1 MTYLFNK
8 YVLANFLIWV
18 CHISVYCQN
27 QTRQPDDS
35 IRTLQIPKHA
45 LKETGKLPAHIN
57 EASGLVITS
66 PGKLWAHN
74 DDGLPVLF
82 CVDST
87 GKIIRSIHINSAN
100 KGWEALAIDKN
111 KNVYIGAFGNNKND
125 RDDLRILKISNPETI
140 EAPITNPEIINFKY
154 EDQHTFPPPAAL
166 RNFDADAMIALDSSL
181 YIFTKNRTV
190 PFTGFTKIYRLPNR
204 PGNHTATL
212 IDSIQLGGK
221 TMMDYWVT
229 GADLS
234 PDQTTLALLGHTYIW
249 VISDFKEYQFSS
261 GRITRLELDHY
272 THKAG
277 IVFVSNNELYL
288 VDENEMGILGGK
300 IYCLNLREIIRKN

>member
-1 MTYLFNK
+1 M
-8 YVLANFLIWV
+8 LANFLIWV

-66 PGKLWAHN
+66 PGKLWTHN

-87 GKIIRSIHINSAN
+87 GKILRSIHINSAN

-154 EDQHTFPPPAAL
+154 EDQHTFPPSAAL

-229 GADLS
+229 GGDLS

-300 IYCLNLREIIRKN
+300 IYSLNLREIIRKN

>member
-1 MTYLFNK
+1 M
-8 YVLANFLIWV
+8 
-18 CHISVYCQN
+18 SVYCQN
-27 QTRQPDDS
+27 HTRQPDNS
-35 IRTLQIPKHA
+35 IRILQIPKHA

-66 PGKLWAHN
+66 PGKLWTHN

-111 KNVYIGAFGNNKND
+111 KNVFIGAFGNNKND

-140 EAPITNPEIINFKY
+140 EAPITNPEVINFKY
-154 EDQHTFPPPAAL
+154 EDQHTFPPPASL
-166 RNFDADAMIALDSSL
+166 RNFDADALIAFDTSL

-204 PGNHTATL
+204 PGNHTAVL
-212 IDSIQLGGK
+212 IDSIQLGVE

-229 GADLS
+229 GADIS
-234 PDQTTLALLGHTYIW
+234 PNSSKIALIGHCSIW
-249 VISDFKEYQFSS
+249 IISGFVGDQFSK
-261 GRITRLELDHY
+261 GKVVKINLDNY
-272 THKAG
+272 SHKAG
-277 IVFVSNNELYL
+277 LAFSSENNLFII
-288 VDENEMGILGGK
+288 DEKEFGIIGGK
-300 IYCLNLREIIRKN
+300 VYHLSLAEIVSPDR